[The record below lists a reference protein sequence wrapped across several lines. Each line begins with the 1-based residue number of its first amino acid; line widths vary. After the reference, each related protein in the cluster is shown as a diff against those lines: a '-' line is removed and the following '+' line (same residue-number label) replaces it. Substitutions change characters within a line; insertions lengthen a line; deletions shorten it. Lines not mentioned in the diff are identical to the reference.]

1 MVFQMKQLQH
11 VILASRKGVCPERP
25 VKAHQ
30 LLKRVSSKMHR
41 RIDNIIYSHRAVGFY
56 LMHQDNVITLNFF
69 DLPNGFI
76 A

>member
-1 MVFQMKQLQH
+1 MKQLQH
-11 VILASRKGVCPERP
+11 VIFASRKGVCSERP

-41 RIDNIIYSHRAVGFY
+41 RIDNIIDSHCAVGFY

-76 A
+76 

>member
-1 MVFQMKQLQH
+1 
-11 VILASRKGVCPERP
+11 
-25 VKAHQ
+25 
-30 LLKRVSSKMHR
+30 MHR